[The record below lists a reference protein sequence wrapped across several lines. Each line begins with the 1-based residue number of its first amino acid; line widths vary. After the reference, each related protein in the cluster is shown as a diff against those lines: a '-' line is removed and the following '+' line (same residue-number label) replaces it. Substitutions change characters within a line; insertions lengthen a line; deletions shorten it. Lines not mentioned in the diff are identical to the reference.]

1 MQPFRAAYGLK
12 QTSKRARYEY
22 AFALMNSVSAYRFI
36 DPHVLAAISDL
47 HLLAK
52 TVIDGFMFGANQSP
66 LSGAGLEF
74 NQYRS
79 YQPGDDLRRVDWKMY
94 ARSDRHYV
102 REAEVETSI
111 TVRFL
116 LDASASM
123 AHTED
128 GIRKFDYARF
138 LIAALGYLA
147 HQHGDAIGLEALS
160 DVSTVQLGP
169 KREPQQ
175 LHRFLH
181 ELEHIE
187 PCGAWPQQQHWRR
200 LLETVQRRELL
211 VVVSDLHEY
220 DLEITTALTKLRA
233 LKNEVIL
240 FQLLGRNEAE
250 FRHEG
255 ALTFEDLETGET
267 VEVEAATARRS
278 YLSAVQS
285 RLLQINHDLH
295 EQDIAYELFFLDQP
309 LDFALR
315 RYLTQ
320 RMKML

>member
-1 MQPFRAAYGLK
+1 
-12 QTSKRARYEY
+12 
-22 AFALMNSVSAYRFI
+22 MNTVSNYRFI

-52 TVIDGFMFGANQSP
+52 TVVDGFMLGANQSP

-111 TVRFL
+111 TVRFV

-123 AHTED
+123 AHTEA
-128 GIRKFDYARF
+128 GIKKFDYARF
-138 LIAALGYLA
+138 MIAALGYLA

-160 DVSTVQLGP
+160 NVAFAHLPP

-181 ELEHIE
+181 ELERLA
-187 PCGAWPQQQHWRR
+187 PRGAWPQASHWQRM
-200 LLETVQRRELL
+200 LETAQRRELL
-211 VVVSDLHEY
+211 VIVSDVHEY
-220 DLEITTALTKLRA
+220 EQEITDALSKFRA
-233 LKNEVIL
+233 LKNEAIL
-240 FQLLGRNEAE
+240 FQILGRDEVE

-255 ALTFEDLETGET
+255 FLTLEDLETGRT
-267 VEVEAATARRS
+267 VEIEGAAARRS
-278 YLSAVQS
+278 YLTAMQS
-285 RLLQINHDLH
+285 RLAEVKRTLQK
-295 EQDIAYELFFLDQP
+295 QDIAYELFFLEQP

-320 RMKML
+320 RMKMF

>member
-1 MQPFRAAYGLK
+1 
-12 QTSKRARYEY
+12 
-22 AFALMNSVSAYRFI
+22 MNTVSNYRFI

-52 TVIDGFMFGANQSP
+52 TVVDGFMLGANQSP

-111 TVRFL
+111 TVRFV

-123 AHTED
+123 AHTEA
-128 GIRKFDYARF
+128 GIKKFDYARF
-138 LIAALGYLA
+138 MLAALGYLA

-160 DVSTVQLGP
+160 DVATAPLPP

-181 ELEHIE
+181 ELERLE
-187 PCGAWPQQQHWRR
+187 PRGAWPQASQWRR

-211 VVVSDLHEY
+211 VFVSDVHEY
-220 DLEITTALTKLRA
+220 EHEITDALAKFRA

-240 FQLLGRNEAE
+240 FQLLGRDEVE

-255 ALTFEDLETGET
+255 FLTLEDLETGRTIEIESARVRQT
-267 VEVEAATARRS
+267 YHAAMQNRLAEVRS
-278 YLSAVQS
+278 T
-285 RLLQINHDLH
+285 LQN
-295 EQDIAYELFFLDQP
+295 QDIAYELFLLEQP

-320 RMKML
+320 RMKLL

>member
-1 MQPFRAAYGLK
+1 
-12 QTSKRARYEY
+12 
-22 AFALMNSVSAYRFI
+22 MNTVSNYRFI

-52 TVIDGFMFGANQSP
+52 TVVDGFMFGANPSP

-111 TVRFL
+111 TVRFV

-123 AHTED
+123 AHTEA
-128 GIRKFDYARF
+128 GIKKFDYARF
-138 LIAALGYLA
+138 MLAALGYLA

-160 DVSTVQLGP
+160 EVATAPLPP

-181 ELEHIE
+181 ELERLE
-187 PCGAWPQQQHWRR
+187 PRGAWPQASHWRR
-200 LLETVQRRELL
+200 LLETAQRRELL
-211 VVVSDLHEY
+211 VLVSDVHEY
-220 DLEITTALTKLRA
+220 EHEITDALAKFRA

-240 FQLLGRNEAE
+240 FQLLGRDEVE

-255 ALTFEDLETGET
+255 FLTLEDLETGRTIEIEGT
-267 VEVEAATARRS
+267 RVRQTYHTAMQNRLAEVRS
-278 YLSAVQS
+278 T
-285 RLLQINHDLH
+285 LQDH
-295 EQDIAYELFFLDQP
+295 DIAYELFLLEQP

-320 RMKML
+320 RMKLF

>member
-1 MQPFRAAYGLK
+1 
-12 QTSKRARYEY
+12 
-22 AFALMNSVSAYRFI
+22 MNTVSNYRFI

-52 TVIDGFMFGANQSP
+52 TVVDGFMLGANQSP

-111 TVRFL
+111 TVRFV

-123 AHTED
+123 AHTEA
-128 GIRKFDYARF
+128 GIKKFDYARF
-138 LIAALGYLA
+138 MIAALGYLA

-160 DVSTVQLGP
+160 NVTVAHLPP

-175 LHRFLH
+175 LHRLLH
-181 ELEHIE
+181 ELERLE
-187 PCGAWPQQQHWRR
+187 PHGGWPQPSHWQRM
-200 LLETVQRRELL
+200 LETAQRRELL
-211 VVVSDLHEY
+211 VIVSDVHEY
-220 DLEITTALTKLRA
+220 EREITDALSKFRA
-233 LKNEVIL
+233 LHHEVIL
-240 FQLLGRNEAE
+240 FQILGRDEVE

-255 ALTFEDLETGET
+255 FLTLEDLETGRT
-267 VEVEAATARRS
+267 VEIEGAAARRS
-278 YLSAVQS
+278 YLTAMQS
-285 RLLQINHDLH
+285 RLAEVKRTLQN
-295 EQDIAYELFFLDQP
+295 QDIAYELFFLEQP

-320 RMKML
+320 RMKMF